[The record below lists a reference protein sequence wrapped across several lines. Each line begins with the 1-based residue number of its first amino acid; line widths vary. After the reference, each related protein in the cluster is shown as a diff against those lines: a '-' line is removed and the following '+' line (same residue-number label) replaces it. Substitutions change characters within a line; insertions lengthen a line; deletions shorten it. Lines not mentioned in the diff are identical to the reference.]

1 MGNAACGCQ
10 CGDYRTR
17 PEVEET
23 KFDGVIRREGKS
35 DVDLTKRTSRS
46 NSINKPESNPQ
57 LGKRETEMLGV
68 PAHRIHYRTDSGNMF
83 LECRNAESII
93 EPQGERDF

>member
-46 NSINKPESNPQ
+46 NS
-57 LGKRETEMLGV
+57 
-68 PAHRIHYRTDSGNMF
+68 
-83 LECRNAESII
+83 
-93 EPQGERDF
+93 